1 MNEVQQAVERIDA
14 WRPEPDQVLICL
26 PAMLVRYL
34 DEDVMNVSRETAE
47 QLRFRL
53 EQALTLNGWPAN
65 D

>member
-34 DEDVMNVSRETAE
+34 DEDVLNVSRETAE

-53 EQALTLNGWPAN
+53 NRHSP
-65 D
+65 